1 MATSDKLSRMSDT
14 PYSSQP
20 PKAFWRTGVADAG
33 IWGYE
38 SLFRSKWKLP
48 ANAAFATYGSCFAQH
63 ISRAVQA
70 NGKPWVNAEPAPAS
84 ASPALAA
91 TFGYG
96 VYSSRTANIYTAR
109 MLELWVALAR
119 TPALC
124 DTIEIWEDDQG
135 RFRDSLRPAIE
146 PDGFETRETC
156 LEMLRATARAFGRS
170 AREAQV
176 FVFTMGLTE
185 GFEHAETGQP
195 YALCPGTLAGTYDA
209 ARHRFVNYR
218 YPAILKSMR
227 TAIRGLRKLNPELKF
242 LLTVSPVPL
251 TATATDHHVLLA
263 TQYSKSVLRAVAGD
277 LAEMA
282 ADIDYFP
289 SYEIIASP
297 PTRAQFFAPNMRSV
311 APEGVALVMEHF
323 FRGMRFSK
331 KTLAGNATEASRR
344 SAIKAEAAAE
354 DLACEEILLD
364 QGASS

>member
-1 MATSDKLSRMSDT
+1 MSDT

-20 PKAFWRTGVADAG
+20 PSAFWRTGVAEAG

-38 SLFRSKWKLP
+38 GLFRSKWKLP

-70 NGKPWVNAEPAPAS
+70 DGKPWVNAEPAPAS
-84 ASPALAA
+84 TSPALAA
-91 TFGYG
+91 KFGYG

-109 MLELWVALAR
+109 MLELWVALAQK
-119 TPALC
+119 PARSNA
-124 DTIEIWEDDQG
+124 IEIWENEG
-135 RFRDSLRPAIE
+135 RFRDSLRPTIE
-146 PDGFETRETC
+146 PDGYASHAEC
-156 LEMLRATARAFGRS
+156 LEMLENTAHAFARS
-170 AREAQV
+170 VREAQV

-185 GFEHAETGQP
+185 GFEHAKTGQP

-209 ARHRFVNYR
+209 SQHSFVNYR
-218 YPAILKSMR
+218 YTAILKSMKS
-227 TAIRGLRKLNPELKF
+227 AIRGLRALNPEIKI

-251 TATATDHHVLLA
+251 TATATGHHVLLA

-282 ADIDYFP
+282 NDVDYFP

-331 KTLAGNATEASRR
+331 KQIATNPSETARR
-344 SAIKAEAAAE
+344 AAITAEAASE

-364 QGASS
+364 QEAKA

>member
-1 MATSDKLSRMSDT
+1 MSDT

-33 IWGYE
+33 IYGYE
-38 SLFRSKWKLP
+38 GLFRSKWKLP

-84 ASPALAA
+84 ASASVASK
-91 TFGYG
+91 FGYG

-109 MLELWVALAR
+109 MLELWVALAIKPKR
-119 TPALC
+119 C
-124 DTIEIWEDDQG
+124 DSIEIWEDAAG
-135 RFRDSLRPAIE
+135 RFRDSLRPTIE
-146 PDGFETRETC
+146 PDGFASHEDC
-156 LEMLRATARAFGRS
+156 IEMLKATARAFRRS

-185 GFEHAETGQP
+185 GFENAVTGQP

-209 ARHRFVNYR
+209 AQHRFINYR
-218 YPAILKSMR
+218 YPQILKSMK
-227 TAIRGLRKLNPELKF
+227 TAIQGLRAINPSLKF

-251 TATATDHHVLLA
+251 TATATDDHVLLA

-277 LAEMA
+277 LAEVA

-297 PTRAQFFAPNMRSV
+297 PTRGQFFAPNMRSV
-311 APEGVALVMEHF
+311 EPDGVALVMEHF
-323 FRGMRFSK
+323 FKGMRFSK
-331 KTLAGNATEASRR
+331 KQLADNAAETARRASITAETEAD
-344 SAIKAEAAAE
+344 

-364 QGASS
+364 QGARS

>member
-1 MATSDKLSRMSDT
+1 MSDT

-20 PKAFWRTGVADAG
+20 PSAFWRTAVAETG
-33 IWGYE
+33 IWGYDG
-38 SLFRSKWKLP
+38 LFRSKWKLP
-48 ANAAFATYGSCFAQH
+48 TNAAFATYGSCFAQH

-84 ASPALAA
+84 ATKEVAA
-91 TFGYG
+91 RFGYG

-109 MLELWVALAR
+109 MLELWVALAQKPER
-119 TPALC
+119 CAA
-124 DTIEIWEDDQG
+124 IEIWENEG

-146 PDGFETRETC
+146 PEGFDSQADC
-156 LEMLRATARAFGRS
+156 LEMLQNTARAFGRS
-170 AREAQV
+170 VREAQV

-195 YALCPGTLAGTYDA
+195 YALCPGTLAGSYDA
-209 ARHRFVNYR
+209 AQHSFVNYR
-218 YPAILKSMR
+218 YPQIMKSMKS
-227 TAIRGLRKLNPELKF
+227 AVRGLRALNPEIKI

-251 TATATDHHVLLA
+251 TATATGHHVLLA

-277 LAEMA
+277 LSEMA
-282 ADIDYFP
+282 KDIDYFP
-289 SYEIIASP
+289 SYEIIAAP

-331 KTLAGNATEASRR
+331 SQLPKDEAEARRRAGVA
-344 SAIKAEAAAE
+344 AEAAAE
-354 DLACEEILLD
+354 ELACEEILLD
-364 QGASS
+364 QGAKA